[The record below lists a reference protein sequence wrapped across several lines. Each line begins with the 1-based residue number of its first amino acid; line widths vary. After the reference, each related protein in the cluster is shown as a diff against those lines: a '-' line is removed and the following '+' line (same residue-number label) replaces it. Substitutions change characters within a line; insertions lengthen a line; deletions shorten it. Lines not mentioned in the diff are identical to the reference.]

1 MVPHQTIKPCGV
13 VEVPWIEPEVAHSM
27 LLHTNWICPVKA
39 GSLQTE
45 PEWHDYVDISSTCV
59 GLMAATTVLIEEYLY
74 NNTLSTPLKLW
85 VDHCYH
91 FLCRNCFLF
100 NAPRRQRLLSYW
112 ERKCLKCLHHGVGW
126 NILNN
131 IFVCFWRLQLTW
143 LQCYLRRW
151 LNSLSCMCSCK
162 TLIIQETAQH
172 LNSHTLILQ
181 SPFSKSTQRTLHCM
195 VLKTTIDYNGQPR
208 EGPVS
213 VNN

>member
-1 MVPHQTIKPCGV
+1 
-13 VEVPWIEPEVAHSM
+13 
-27 LLHTNWICPVKA
+27 
-39 GSLQTE
+39 
-45 PEWHDYVDISSTCV
+45 
-59 GLMAATTVLIEEYLY
+59 MAATTGLIEEYLY
-74 NNTLSTPLKLW
+74 NNTLSTPLKLRA
-85 VDHCYH
+85 DHCYH

-100 NAPRRQRLLSYW
+100 NAPRRQRLLSSL
-112 ERKCLKCLHHGVGW
+112 ERKCLKCLHHEVGCFAC
-126 NILNN
+126 
-131 IFVCFWRLQLTW
+131 FVCFWRLKFTW

-181 SPFSKSTQRTLHCM
+181 SLFSKSTQRTLHCM
-195 VLKTTIDYNGQPR
+195 VLKTTIDYIGQHR